1 MSDELNNNGATTET
15 PDTSAVDTGRDVEE
29 LRATIAAMKES
40 ISALSAELRAKE
52 PEAPKPADFQ
62 AYFAECIGKAFN
74 AKK

>member
-1 MSDELNNNGATTET
+1 MSDELNTNDVSPET
-15 PDTSAVDTGRDVEE
+15 PETSAVDTGRDVEE

-52 PEAPKPADFQ
+52 PEQPKAADFQ

-74 AKK
+74 K